1 MADITI
7 TAADVLVAD
16 SVRVAAVEA
25 GVAIVAGKVLVY
37 DPTDDDYILA
47 SNTTLALSGNA
58 GASSL
63 VISVGDAGAGQRV
76 AVVGGG
82 NTITVGSVLSKG
94 RVYVLSGN
102 GLISPESDATSGD
115 FVTIIGYA
123 LSATELYFNPQSTGL
138 EIP

>member
-37 DPTDDDYILA
+37 DSTDDDYILA

-58 GASSL
+58 GAASL
-63 VISVGDAGAGQRV
+63 VMSVGDAGAGQRV

>member
-7 TAADVLVAD
+7 TASDVLVAD

-25 GVAIVAGKVLVY
+25 GVAVTAGQVLVY

-47 SNTTLALSGNA
+47 SNSTLALSGNA
-58 GASSL
+58 GAASI
-63 VISVGDAGAGQRV
+63 VMAVGAAGAGQRV

-94 RVYVLSGN
+94 RVYVLSAN
-102 GLISPESDATSGD
+102 GLISPESDATTGD